1 MAQHQNQQ
9 QQQVQPTQQCQ
20 HQPYISF
27 AQYSK
32 LALIPID
39 EPQPK
44 RYSPEE
50 NKRFRRNLI
59 ADARRMKLTMQEV
72 ADDKDDQQ
80 DPITT
85 DTSRII
91 DCLGLEALIN
101 RSLMMTIATKRQEHI
116 ASILAE
122 QKTQKALGI
131 IDTERLSRVSQES
144 SNWTCCRAQ
153 KLALA
158 YSELV

>member
-1 MAQHQNQQ
+1 MYLIRPQTNRI
-9 QQQVQPTQQCQ
+9 Q

-59 ADARRMKLTMQEV
+59 ANARRMKLTMQEV

-144 SNWTCCRAQ
+144 SNWTCCRTQ

>member
-1 MAQHQNQQ
+1 MPQQHQS
-9 QQQVQPTQQCQ
+9 Q
-20 HQPYISF
+20 HQ
-27 AQYSK
+27 AQPPQHHHRRPCVTFDHYSE
-32 LALIPID
+32 LALIPKD
-39 EPQPK
+39 EAQPK
-44 RYSPEE
+44 WFSPEE
-50 NKRFRRNLI
+50 KRRFRRNLI
-59 ADARRMKLTMQEV
+59 ADARRMKRIMQEEG
-72 ADDKDDQQ
+72 DQQ
-80 DPITT
+80 QDDPTYCSPE
-85 DTSRII
+85 DRII

-101 RSLMMTIATKRQEHI
+101 QNLMMTIAKKRQEHI

-131 IDTERLSRVSQES
+131 VDAERMSRVSQES